1 MNIRKV
7 FLFLLVAL
15 TLFGL
20 TVTVSAQD
28 TTGSANANINWPP
41 PVYVLRGAF
50 TVRGS
55 ANLPNMTNWFLE
67 YRPLTNDQSEP
78 WQPVTLPSR
87 TAVQD
92 SILGIWDTT
101 NVDDGL
107 YVLRLT
113 VNQSGNRRQQFEV
126 SPLRVENNP
135 PPFAGG
141 APATQSPSQA
151 LPTLQPTPTAFSLNP
166 TVKAIRN
173 ANVRQGDSTLYPVV
187 GSLTRDTVAP
197 VIALSSLGTGWFY
210 IQLDNGIRGWISPSV
225 VETNGNFA
233 GLPRIEPPPVPVTPT
248 PVPTATPASSV
259 NLVVGNFSW
268 NPGSPNCAQTFNVFV
283 DIANLGTVTT
293 PPAFLTV
300 YDLRRADGSQ
310 QGSNTVTVPSL
321 VPGQTLNIGPIPLTI
336 STWYNEEHVLR
347 MTIDSNNSIFESNEG
362 DNSRDAIYFL
372 NKASCP

>member
-1 MNIRKV
+1 MNFRKGFI
-7 FLFLLVAL
+7 FLIIGL
-15 TLFGL
+15 TLLGITL
-20 TVTVSAQD
+20 TVAAQA
-28 TTGSANANINWPP
+28 TPQTGSANITWPP

-50 TVRGS
+50 IVRGS
-55 ANLPNMTNWFLE
+55 ANLSNMTNWFLE
-67 YRPLTNDQSEP
+67 YRPLTSDPSEP

-87 TAVQD
+87 TAVQE
-92 SILGIWDTT
+92 SILGVWDTAG
-101 NVDDGL
+101 VEDGL

-135 PPFAGG
+135 PPFAV
-141 APATQSPSQA
+141 TEQA
-151 LPTLQPTPTAFSLNP
+151 AQGTSTPPTLQPTPTAFSLNP
-166 TVKAIRN
+166 TVTAIRN
-173 ANVRQGDSTLYPVV
+173 ANVRQGDSTQYPVISTLSQ
-187 GSLTRDTVAP
+187 GQSAP

-210 IQLDNGIRGWISPSV
+210 IQLDNGIRGWIAPSV

-233 GLPRIEPPPVPVTPT
+233 GLPRIEPPPPPVTPT
-248 PVPTATPASSV
+248 PVPTATPASAV

-268 NPGSPNCAQTFNVFV
+268 NPPSPNCAQTFNVFIDV
-283 DIANLGTVTT
+283 ANLGSVTT

-300 YDLRRADGSQ
+300 YDLRRADGTQ

-321 VPGQTLNIGPIPLTI
+321 LPGQTLNIGPIPLTI

-347 MTIDSNNSIFESNEG
+347 MVVDSNNAIFEFNES

-372 NKASCP
+372 NKAGCP